1 MFGKI
6 YIHRI
11 MRVLFFLGL
20 LFFFSFTIHSDQNNY
35 GITIKKTIKKVGNHL
50 YQVAIEF
57 DNRDVINGIAK
68 YEAKLPL
75 SADFV
80 KEVSRDKTVN
90 FKVDKRKIKIIWMH
104 IRNNNSYSTVFQ
116 LKSNRSIN
124 KLKMVGDFY
133 GHKDGHQF
141 TLKDTTS
148 FLLK

>member
-1 MFGKI
+1 MFGLMFKWGLK
-6 YIHRI
+6 RI
-11 MRVLFFLGL
+11 LFFVGLL
-20 LFFFSFTIHSDQNNY
+20 LFFSFAINSDQNNY

-57 DNRDVINGIAK
+57 RNRDLVNGIAK

-80 KEVSRDKTVN
+80 NEVSKDKTVN

-104 IRNNNSYSTVFQ
+104 LRNNKSYSTVFQ
-116 LKSNRSIN
+116 MKSHRSMK
-124 KLKMVGDFY
+124 KLKMLGDFH
-133 GHKDGHQF
+133 GHKNGQQF

-148 FLLK
+148 FIMQ

>member
-6 YIHRI
+6 YKQRI
-11 MRVLFFLGL
+11 MRVLSFLVL

-50 YQVAIEF
+50 YQVEIEF

-80 KEVSRDKTVN
+80 KEISRDKTVN
-90 FKVDKRKIKIIWMH
+90 FKVDKRRIKIIWMH
-104 IRNNNSYSTVFQ
+104 LRNNNSYSAVFQ